1 MSTLEK
7 IKIPTQKTSDCKYSQ
22 LLTVLY
28 PHTKLYHHQST
39 VGLFLQHHLKCTKH
53 SFLSYGIKE
62 RGNFLATT
70 LCQLATKKFYYT
82 VHCQMAPVLKRQFQT
97 LAVIPSIA
105 KTVNFP

>member
-53 SFLSYGIKE
+53 SFLSYGIKKGE
-62 RGNFLATT
+62 IFWQPLFANWQPKNFITQYIVRWPL
-70 LCQLATKKFYYT
+70 Y
-82 VHCQMAPVLKRQFQT
+82 
-97 LAVIPSIA
+97 
-105 KTVNFP
+105 